1 SADQELFV
9 ILKDLRKKISKEKNV
24 PPFVIFQD
32 PSIEDMTMQYPITME
47 EMQNILGVGTG
58 KARRYGQPFI
68 DVIVSYVKEKN
79 IERPQDYV
87 VKSIVNKSGSK
98 VNIITNVDR
107 KLSFEDIA
115 KGLKKTYEEL
125 LTEIEN
131 IVSSGT
137 KVNIDYYIN
146 DNLDEDAIEE
156 IYTYFREDAETE
168 DIIEAYN
175 EFDGDYSEEELR
187 LVRIKFMSEMGH

>member
-1 SADQELFV
+1 
-9 ILKDLRKKISKEKNV
+9 
-24 PPFVIFQD
+24 
-32 PSIEDMTMQYPITME
+32 
-47 EMQNILGVGTG
+47 
-58 KARRYGQPFI
+58 
-68 DVIVSYVKEKN
+68 
-79 IERPQDYV
+79 
-87 VKSIVNKSGSK
+87 
-98 VNIITNVDR
+98 
-107 KLSFEDIA
+107 
-115 KGLKKTYEEL
+115 L